1 MSWVA
6 RRLRSDLEAVLSAFP
21 GVARHTFAD
30 GVVAEQSR
38 PGQLMPRMRLST
50 VGTGRMS
57 ELIDRYR
64 RNAEKCLQ
72 LAQAFNDLDAKR
84 ALLVMANAWLTLAA
98 QRQKNIQ
105 AAPLNEP
112 PSVNEPPPPLDEP
125 LPPGE

>member
-1 MSWVA
+1 
-6 RRLRSDLEAVLSAFP
+6 
-21 GVARHTFAD
+21 
-30 GVVAEQSR
+30 
-38 PGQLMPRMRLST
+38 
-50 VGTGRMS
+50 MS

-112 PSVNEPPPPLDEP
+112 PPVNEAPPPLDEP